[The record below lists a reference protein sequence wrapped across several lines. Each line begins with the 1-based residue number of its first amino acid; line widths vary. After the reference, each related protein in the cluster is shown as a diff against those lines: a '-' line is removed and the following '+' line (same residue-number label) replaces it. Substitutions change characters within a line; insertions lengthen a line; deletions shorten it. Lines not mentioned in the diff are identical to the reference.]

1 MQDFD
6 KMFEKVLGDDLIK
19 QTPKQQPQ
27 NQPQP
32 TPQNKQVN
40 NNQPNQMPQQMKPL
54 DVMICTNVIGRITE
68 MTQLGQVVLPENYN
82 ANNELN
88 LAMRDIVSSGYL
100 TSARPE
106 SIEGALLEYAIQGL
120 SVAQKQAYFVKFG
133 EQVTMM
139 RSYFGD
145 IAVAKRTNL
154 IKDVVANVIY
164 DGDEIEVD
172 YNEKQE
178 LYVVKHKTKF
188 GNQDNEILGAY
199 AYSNN
204 LDGTRTYCVMT
215 KKEIDKNWALSKGAN
230 RNTGEVKFQQNFPQE
245 ASKRTVIRRL
255 IKNIFNTSVA
265 SNEHQ
270 KSIIASY
277 NRSTSEEYIDADFSE
292 KTTDEMFE
300 KVAQNSNSYT
310 IEDDM

>member
-6 KMFEKVLGDDLIK
+6 KMFEKVLGDDLINK
-19 QTPKQQPQ
+19 PTQQTQQQKVQQTQQTQQQKP
-27 NQPQP
+27 NIQPQP
-32 TPQNKQVN
+32 KQ
-40 NNQPNQMPQQMKPL
+40 PL
-54 DVMICTNVIGRITE
+54 DVMICNNVIARITE
-68 MTQLGQVVLPENYN
+68 MTKLGQVVLPENYN
-82 ANNELN
+82 ANNEIN
-88 LAMRDIVSSGYL
+88 LAMRDIISSGYL
-100 TSARPE
+100 ATARPE
-106 SIEGALLEYAIQGL
+106 SIEGSLLEYAIQGL

-133 EQVTMM
+133 DNVTMM

-145 IAVAKRTNL
+145 IAVSKRTNL

-172 YNEKQE
+172 YNDNQE

-188 GNQDNEILGAY
+188 GNQDNAILGAY
-199 AYSNN
+199 AFSNN

-215 KKEIDKNWALSKGAN
+215 MNEIKNNWALSKGAN

-277 NRSTSEEYIDADFSE
+277 NRSTKEEYIDADFE
-292 KTTDEMFE
+292 QVTTQEMHQ
-300 KVAQNSNSYT
+300 KVSQNSNSYVV
-310 IEDDM
+310 EDDM

>member
-6 KMFEKVLGDDLIK
+6 KIFDNVLGEDLIK
-19 QTPKQQPQ
+19 PQPKQQPRPT
-27 NQPQP
+27 NQP
-32 TPQNKQVN
+32 KQV
-40 NNQPNQMPQQMKPL
+40 NNQPNQIQNTQPQMKPL
-54 DVMICTNVIGRITE
+54 DVMICSNVISKITE
-68 MTQLGQVVLPENYN
+68 MTKLGQVVLPENYN

-88 LAMRDIVSSGYL
+88 LAMRDIISSGYL
-100 TSARPE
+100 TSAKPE
-106 SIEGALLEYAIQGL
+106 SIEGALIEYAIQGL

-172 YNEKQE
+172 YNENQE
-178 LYVVKHKTKF
+178 LIVIKHKTRF
-188 GNQDNEILGAY
+188 GNQDNDILGAY
-199 AYSNN
+199 AYSKN
-204 LDGTRTYCVMT
+204 LDGSRTYCVMT
-215 KKEIDKNWALSKGAN
+215 KSEIDKNWALSKGAN

-277 NRSTSEEYIDADFSE
+277 NRSTKEEYIDADFE
-292 KTTDEMFE
+292 EQTTTDMQQ
-300 KVAQNSNSYT
+300 KVYQKANSYT